1 MASKQVEKCLTEEK
15 NEELIFESGPPKR
28 GRVAKAYEDCEFRTS
43 KPVHMPIKNKANP
56 PKKRTRIAEPT
67 KLLSETEPSASKSKK
82 YPKSRKPAQ
91 KWNLEED
98 KILVDFMFGLI
109 QNIPWNDLA
118 KELPNRDIKSMQ
130 NRWAYIR
137 RAGFRVTP
145 ARDN

>member
-1 MASKQVEKCLTEEK
+1 M
-15 NEELIFESGPPKR
+15 
-28 GRVAKAYEDCEFRTS
+28 
-43 KPVHMPIKNKANP
+43 NP
-56 PKKRTRIAEPT
+56 PKKRIRTAETPR
-67 KLLSETEPSASKSKK
+67 LLSEAELSARKSKK

-109 QNIPWNDLA
+109 QNVPWNDLA
-118 KELPNRDIKSMQ
+118 KGLPNRDIKSMQ

-145 ARDN
+145 ARDNSKDDE